1 MSRSLF
7 KRAVSSIF
15 ILSLGLPPLTSIAGP
30 DVFQQQ
36 MIKQLHDSKRTLK
49 VEEVAEVTERQG
61 LMDEQMQVMLEMMEK
76 CRELMDQMSENHQ
89 AMMKMGCMKKV

>member
-15 ILSLGLPPLTSIAGP
+15 ILSLGLPTLTATAGQ
-30 DVFQQQ
+30 DAYQQQ
-36 MIKQLHDSKRTLK
+36 MTKQLHETKRKLDP
-49 VEEVAEVTERQG
+49 EEVPKATEQQSS
-61 LMDEQMQVMLEMMEK
+61 MDENRQVMLEMMEK